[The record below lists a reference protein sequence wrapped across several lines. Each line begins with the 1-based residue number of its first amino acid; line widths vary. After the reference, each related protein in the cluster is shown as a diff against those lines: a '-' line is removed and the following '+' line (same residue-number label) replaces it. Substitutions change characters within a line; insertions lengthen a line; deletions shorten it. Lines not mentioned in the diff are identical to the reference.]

1 MLVGLTGKRQR
12 THAAIGVAGL
22 QIDKIAGAQLLLR
35 IVEGVQAFVEDTGRQ
50 RVVFRDREPFLIRVV
65 HEVAFGDLL
74 AQIEIGEE
82 VVGGQ
87 ALEIFTQRGGQR
99 GFLLAPLPLVKHS
112 GQSRS
117 RMCTDH
123 TCGTGFSQRLLRC

>member
-1 MLVGLTGKRQR
+1 M
-12 THAAIGVAGL
+12 
-22 QIDKIAGAQLLLR
+22 LR
-35 IVEGVQAFVEDTGRQ
+35 IVEGVQAFVEDAGRQ

-65 HEVAFGDLL
+65 HEIAFGNLL

-99 GFLLAPLPLVKHS
+99 GFFAGAFAV
-112 GQSRS
+112 GEA
-117 RMCTDH
+117 
-123 TCGTGFSQRLLRC
+123 QRAIAIANVH